1 MRSAEAPERGD
12 LVWLDFD
19 PQAGHE
25 QSGHR
30 PAIVLSR
37 ELYNRKA
44 GLALVCPVTSQA
56 KGYPMEV
63 ALPPGLKVRGVVLA
77 DQLKT
82 VDWRARHAS
91 SIGRAP
97 EGVVLEVLAKVL
109 ALLS

>member
-1 MRSAEAPERGD
+1 MASDPAPDRGD

-25 QSGHR
+25 QAGHR
-30 PAIVLSR
+30 PALVLSR
-37 ELYNRKA
+37 ELYNRRA

-63 ALPPGLKVRGVVLA
+63 SLPAGFKVRGVVLA
-77 DQLKT
+77 DQ
-82 VDWRARHAS
+82 VRNIEWRARRATHIA
-91 SIGRAP
+91 RAP
-97 EGVVLEVLAKVL
+97 ESVIAEALAKVL

>member
-1 MRSAEAPERGD
+1 MRSAEPPERGD

-25 QSGHR
+25 QAGHR

-44 GLALVCPVTSQA
+44 GLALVCPVTSHA

-63 ALPPGLKVRGVVLA
+63 ALPQGLKVRGVILA
-77 DQLKT
+77 DQLRT

-91 SIGRAP
+91 PIGRAP
-97 EGVVLEVLAKVL
+97 EGVVLDVLAKVL